1 MVVAREGSAVGT
13 GILDLVRNFIFRDV
27 LGKVWS
33 WINDF
38 DIKI

>member
-13 GILDLVRNFIFRDV
+13 GILDLVGGFNFRDV